1 MLTFN
6 RDDILMDGKKISG
19 TAAKLTRDKS
29 YHHCTLLVNADRK
42 NLSNALKNPHTEI
55 IKTNAT
61 KSVRSPVDNLLSAA
75 SDITIDKVENALAD
89 HFKPDNDIEYV
100 NEEFLKNQE
109 NEFLTWDWIFG
120 KTPKFSIQESFCID
134 NEEINIDIT
143 ITKGQITSILLNETP
158 IEIVLRS
165 DMKFESKTFLDI
177 AQRLR
182 SKDKEVMLSLL
193 KRLNLIV

>member
-1 MLTFN
+1 
-6 RDDILMDGKKISG
+6 MDGKKISG

-89 HFKPDNDIEYV
+89 HFQPDKDIEYV
-100 NEEFLKNQE
+100 NKDFLKIQE

-120 KTPKFSIQESFCID
+120 KTPKFSIQESFRIN

-143 ITKGQITSILLNETP
+143 ITKGHITSILINEAP

>member
-1 MLTFN
+1 
-6 RDDILMDGKKISG
+6 MDGKKISG

-75 SDITIDKVENALAD
+75 SDITIDKVEDALAD
-89 HFKPDNDIEYV
+89 HFKPDNDIEYFNKEV
-100 NEEFLKNQE
+100 IENEE

-120 KTPKFSIQESFCID
+120 KTPKFSIQESFFID
-134 NEEINIDIT
+134 NEEINVDIT
-143 ITKGQITSILLNETP
+143 IIKGLITSILINDAP
-158 IEIVLRS
+158 IEIVLKS
-165 DMKFESKTFLDI
+165 GMKFESKTFLDI

-182 SKDKEVMLSLL
+182 SKEKEAMLTLL

>member
-1 MLTFN
+1 MLTFL

-29 YHHCTLLVNADRK
+29 YHHCTLLDNAERK
-42 NLSNALKNPHTEI
+42 NLTNALKNPHTEI

-75 SDITIDKVENALAD
+75 SDITIDKVEKALAD
-89 HFKPDNDIEYV
+89 NFKPDNDIEYV

-143 ITKGQITSILLNETP
+143 ITKGHITSILINEAR

-193 KRLNLIV
+193 KKLNLIV